1 VELVVSL
8 KEPFERSGNRAE
20 WLTTVEQI
28 LPKYPYE
35 LIWLYAESC
44 LATNSSSRLLE
55 HAEAL
60 GALTSAKAEA
70 RRQIAIGRARLLN
83 HDLSGALTAS
93 ARARALA
100 SSDVSVL
107 DYAGQIAMAAGN
119 ASDAEACFREA
130 LHILAL
136 ATGKESD
143 RGRLYRQ
150 HGQALESLGQ
160 LDEAFAAYRR
170 ARELSMDDPW
180 LEERFADSW
189 RSSSGGETP

>member
-1 VELVVSL
+1 
-8 KEPFERSGNRAE
+8 
-20 WLTTVEQI
+20 
-28 LPKYPYE
+28 
-35 LIWLYAESC
+35 
-44 LATNSSSRLLE
+44 
-55 HAEAL
+55 
-60 GALTSAKAEA
+60 
-70 RRQIAIGRARLLN
+70 
-83 HDLSGALTAS
+83 
-93 ARARALA
+93 
-100 SSDVSVL
+100 VSVL